1 MIPDRPVGTS
11 EPPDEK
17 AGSAAE
23 DTHAP
28 IALDLFCQRCGYN
41 LKGLTS
47 NRCPECGKSL
57 ETVRLV
63 EPQIPW
69 VHRKRL
75 GRFRAYWKTV
85 YLAMFHQGRFCE
97 EMARP
102 VSYSDSQRFRW
113 VTVLHVYIPILFATI
128 YAYELVRSEA
138 VVMARVPRILG
149 PWVSWFAW
157 MFAEVWPVETLRAC
171 FTVFLLCLLVFLAAA
186 SGVHSYFFH
195 PRDLPVHL
203 QNRAIA
209 LSYYAHA
216 PLAWTPVPIGLA
228 SAAWWLA
235 NSHSLTAAWLIMFAV
250 PLLLLELLSWWLAI
264 AGFARDTIP
273 GRKARVRVVAIAL
286 PPLWAGLAGVIFFAV
301 SLFVFYVLVVFA
313 SLT

>member
-1 MIPDRPVGTS
+1 MIPDRPATTS
-11 EPPDEK
+11 EPPHEE
-17 AGSAAE
+17 AGSTAGDE
-23 DTHAP
+23 LAP

-57 ETVRLV
+57 ETVRLS

-113 VTVLHVYIPILFATI
+113 VTVLHVYIPILLATI
-128 YAYELVRSEA
+128 YAYRLAPPEPGVVTRSFQMFPPGW
-138 VVMARVPRILG
+138 VQSG
-149 PWVSWFAW
+149 PSWFERAYS
-157 MFAEVWPVETLRAC
+157 EVWPVVVLHVC
-171 FTVFLLCLLVFLAAA
+171 FILFLAAA
-186 SGVHSYFFH
+186 TGVHSYFFH
-195 PRDLPVHL
+195 PRDLPVYL

-228 SAAWWLA
+228 VAAWWLA

-250 PLLLLELLSWWLAI
+250 PLLLLELASWWSAR

-286 PPLWAGLAGVIFFAV
+286 PFLWLGLAGVIFFGV
-301 SLFVFYVLVVFA
+301 TLVVFYVLVVFA

>member
-1 MIPDRPVGTS
+1 MIPDRPAGTS

-17 AGSAAE
+17 AGPAAV
-23 DTHAP
+23 DKLAP

-47 NRCPECGKSL
+47 DRCPECGKSL
-57 ETVRLV
+57 ETVRLI

-113 VTVLHVYIPILFATI
+113 VTILHVYIPILLATI
-128 YAYELVRSEA
+128 CAYQLAPPEP
-138 VVMARVPRILG
+138 VVMTRSFQVPGGWTQSG
-149 PWVSWFAW
+149 PPWFERAY
-157 MFAEVWPVETLRAC
+157 AEIWPVAVLHVC
-171 FTVFLLCLLVFLAAA
+171 FLLFLAAA
-186 SGVHSYFFH
+186 TGVHSYYFH
-195 PRDLPVHL
+195 PRDLPVHV

-228 SAAWWLA
+228 VAAWWLA
-235 NSHSLTAAWLIMFAV
+235 GSHELTAIGLIAAAV
-250 PLLLLELLSWWLAI
+250 PLLLLELACWWSAI
-264 AGFARDTIP
+264 AGFLRDTMP
-273 GRKARVRVVAIAL
+273 GRKAHFRLVAIAL
-286 PPLWAGLAGVIFFAV
+286 PFLWLALAGVIFFGV
-301 SLFVFYVLVVFA
+301 SLVVFCVLVVFA